1 MRTRRS
7 TVLSHVNAEL
17 ETNHEADNNAKIQQ
31 VKGAQ
36 DHADTDFQ
44 GPPEAV
50 EPDLLSTP
58 PEIAQEVWESLKEEF
73 YEPIEQLPLSL
84 HRSFTL
90 IGEQDRE
97 AQSSQNELLPTIR
110 SYIKLRQSLEQE
122 QDNDIRSK
130 TAYRGAEVNHTQHNR
145 INVEARSNSP
155 PANFNQANNTARDP
169 ATSHIVRSTPQ
180 SSPMRAQGGRETDAT
195 VPKSVPFPPRARPKT
210 IGELL
215 TRITFLTSELLRA
228 SDEKV
233 GLATVAYDLI
243 DRHVKILDTAVKEH
257 EGSVV
262 LGLREGTR
270 PVETT
275 LQVESATALTEEVE
289 EVGEVEE
296 VEEGAEEDEDE
307 EPQLGMIG
315 PAVGTGVEGK
325 AGQRLRKNRRKDKR
339 KHDMDGQALL
349 EAAVTSVDAPQ
360 ELSIDPDEPRYC
372 YCNQVSYGEMIACDN
387 PDCNREWF
395 HLGCAGLTA
404 PPKGRV
410 KWFCRDCEEETT
422 KVKKRRV
429 H

>member
-1 MRTRRS
+1 M
-7 TVLSHVNAEL
+7 N
-17 ETNHEADNNAKIQQ
+17 
-31 VKGAQ
+31 
-36 DHADTDFQ
+36 
-44 GPPEAV
+44 
-50 EPDLLSTP
+50 
-58 PEIAQEVWESLKEEF
+58 
-73 YEPIEQLPLSL
+73 LPLSL

-90 IGEQDRE
+90 IGEQDKE
-97 AQSSQNELLPTIR
+97 AQAFQNELLPAIR

-122 QDNDIRSK
+122 HEIRSR
-130 TAYRGAEVNHTQHNR
+130 TAYCRAEVSYTQHSR
-145 INVEARSNSP
+145 INGTTRNGSGNNQKCEDFDDVMVEDRSNSP
-155 PANFNQANNTARDP
+155 PFNQAHDL
-169 ATSHIVRSTPQ
+169 ATSHTIRPTPQ
-180 SSPMRAQGGRETDAT
+180 SSPTRAQGGRETDAT

-233 GLATVAYDLI
+233 GLATVAYDLL
-243 DRHVKILDTAVKEH
+243 DRHVKILDRAIKEH
-257 EGSVV
+257 EDSTI

-275 LQVESATALTEEVE
+275 LQVESAAAFTEE
-289 EVGEVEE
+289 GEE

-315 PAVGTGVEGK
+315 PAVGNGVEGK

-349 EAAVTSVDAPQ
+349 EGAAGSVEASQ
-360 ELSIDPDEPRYC
+360 ELSIDPNEPRYC

-404 PPKGRV
+404 PPKGRG
-410 KWFCRDCEEETT
+410 KWYCRDCEEEAT
-422 KVKKRRV
+422 KVKRRRV